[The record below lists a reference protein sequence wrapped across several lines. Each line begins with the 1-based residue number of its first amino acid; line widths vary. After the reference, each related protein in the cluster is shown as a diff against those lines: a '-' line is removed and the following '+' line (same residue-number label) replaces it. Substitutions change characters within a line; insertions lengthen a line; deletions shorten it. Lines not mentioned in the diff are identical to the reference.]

1 MRATIRVA
9 AVRVASLYLA
19 VCLVVSQPTSGVELE
34 NICRY
39 CGRDHAAEAAAA
51 VGDGTRKY
59 APDRLVDVEHIKI
72 DVTPDFKRRTIAAI
86 TTLTFSAISKPVEQ
100 LTLDAEKLDVSDI
113 ESSVPLADY
122 VLTDHHL
129 TLVFGEP
136 IKVGEMVEVAIT
148 YTAEPK
154 KGLYF
159 RTPELGYPA
168 EDTHIWTQGQTHEA
182 PHWFPCF
189 DYPNERSTTEVICTV
204 PNNMVVVSNGRL
216 VDESTDDS
224 GTKTVHWLQDKP
236 HASYL
241 VCLVAGKFIKLEDKH
256 RDIPLGFYAQPSLAE
271 HAANAFADT
280 KSIMAFFEQEIG
292 VSFPWDKYDQA
303 TIRDFNSGG
312 MENTTM
318 TTLTHNTIWA
328 EETENIFSS
337 RNLDAHEMAHQ
348 WFGDYVTCEDW
359 AHLWL
364 NEGFATYYTHLYNGH
379 KLGRDEK
386 LYGLWRDASGRV
398 LPNSNDPKPIVYRG
412 YTNAWEQFDFRAYPK
427 GSWVLHMLR
436 SQLGD
441 DLYRQAIQRYLK
453 QNGQSSVVTA
463 DLMAALEEV
472 SGRELDLFF
481 DQWVFG
487 AGTPKLKISYKWLAK
502 DKLAHV
508 TIEQTHKQDD
518 NTGLFQIP
526 TKLRFRVD
534 GNSVDHDI
542 TLTNK
547 KHDFYVPLASQPDL
561 VRFDPEYTVL
571 TEVDFNKPQRMLI
584 QQLGA
589 SDDMIGRLL
598 AAKALGKN
606 DSLKSVAALAEALN
620 GDAFYGVRV
629 AVANALEKIGSDNAY
644 EALLKSMPQ
653 DDARVRLAVVEN
665 IGKFYRAET
674 LRTLKAVLDSE
685 SNPAIVA
692 VAVRALSKY
701 SVDEARAYI
710 ESAIERESFGNRIAS
725 AAITALGETG
735 DTQLRGKVLSI
746 LAADRNKFSD
756 RDYAEALEVLA
767 KLWQNADDK
776 QPVRAL
782 LEDSLRDPARRVRVG
797 AMEALGELG
806 DPQAILALR
815 SFADREGQGRDAV
828 AASDAV
834 KKLQDDSPFVPREVR
849 ELRKLVT
856 DLRKEQE
863 SLRKEIDTLKSKSQ
877 AKQSPS
883 TEAVSVPADAS

>member
-1 MRATIRVA
+1 MCVSIRRTI
-9 AVRVASLYLA
+9 SFLA
-19 VCLVVSQPTSGVELE
+19 VLLLASHAASAVELE

-51 VGDGTRKY
+51 SGDGTRKY
-59 APDRLVDVEHIKI
+59 APDRLVDVQHIKI
-72 DVTPDFKRRTIAAI
+72 NVTPDFKHRTIAAT
-86 TTLTFSAISKPVEQ
+86 TTLVFAAISKPVEQ
-100 LTLDAEKLDVSDI
+100 LTLDAEKLDVTDI
-113 ESSVPLADY
+113 KSSAALADY

-136 IKVGEMVEVAIT
+136 IKVGEKVEVAIT

-159 RTPELGYPA
+159 RTPELGYPV

-204 PNNMVVVSNGRL
+204 PDDMVVVSNGRM
-216 VDESTDDS
+216 VGEETEEA

-241 VCLVAGKFIKLEDKH
+241 VCLVAGKFVKLEDKH
-256 RDIPLGFYAQPSLAE
+256 RDIPLGFYAQPTLAE

-280 KSIMAFFEQEIG
+280 KTIMAFFEEEIG
-292 VSFPWDKYDQA
+292 VPFPWDKYDQA

-312 MENTTM
+312 MENTTI

-398 LPNSNDPKPIVYRG
+398 LPNSEDPKPIVFRD

-436 SQLGD
+436 SQLGE
-441 DLYRQAIQRYLK
+441 DLYRQGIRRYLK
-453 QNGQSSVVTA
+453 QNGQSSVVTN
-463 DLMAALEEV
+463 DLIAAFEEV
-472 SGRELDLFF
+472 SGRELDQFF

-487 AGTPKLKISYKWLAK
+487 AGTPKLKIRYKWLAK
-502 DKLAHV
+502 EKLAHV
-508 TIEQTHKQDD
+508 TLEQTHKQDD
-518 NTGLFQIP
+518 NTGLFEIL
-526 TKLRFRVD
+526 TKLRFAVE
-534 GNSVDHDI
+534 GLPVDHDI
-542 TLTNK
+542 TISKK
-547 KHDFYVPLASQPDL
+547 KHDFYVPLAEQPDA

-571 TEVDFNKPQRMLI
+571 TEVDFDKPQRMLI
-584 QQLGA
+584 RQLNA

-598 AAKALGKN
+598 AAKSLGKD
-606 DSLKSVAALAEALN
+606 DSQKSVAALKKTLN
-620 GDAFYGVRV
+620 EDEFYGVRI
-629 AVANALEKIGSDNAY
+629 AAAKALEKIGSDEAY
-644 EALLKSMPQ
+644 EALTESTSQ

-665 IGKFYRAET
+665 VGKFYRNESLET
-674 LRTLKAVLDSE
+674 LKKVVDNE

-701 SVDEARAYI
+701 SADEARSRI
-710 ESAIERESFGNRIAS
+710 ESAMERESFGNRIAS

-735 DTQLRGKVLSI
+735 DSQLRGKVLSTV
-746 LAADRNKFSD
+746 AADRHKFSD
-756 RDYAEALEVLA
+756 RDYAKALEVLA
-767 KLWQNADDK
+767 KLWQDADDK

-782 LEDSLRDPARRVRVG
+782 LEESLRDPARRVRVG
-797 AMEALGELG
+797 AITALGELG
-806 DPQAILALR
+806 DPQAILALQ
-815 SFADREGQGRDAV
+815 SFADREGRGRDAV
-828 AASDAV
+828 AAESAV
-834 KKLQDDSPFVPREVR
+834 KKLQEDSPFVPREVR

-856 DLRKEQE
+856 DLRKEQD
-863 SLRKEIDTLKSKSQ
+863 SLRKEIDTLKDKSQ
-877 AKQSPS
+877 AKQSPK
-883 TEAVSVPADAS
+883 TEAVSAPADAS